1 MHLYTWSW
9 FFLFCYVLIM
19 IIIGIIGNNRV
30 TNSDDFA
37 TARNS
42 YGPLLLALAF
52 ASTAASGA
60 TFLGLPGLTYTYG
73 LSTLWIAF
81 LYPIGIYIGILIS
94 QRSIAK
100 FGNSSG
106 ARSIPEYLG
115 ERYQSEFL
123 RVSAAIFSLILLF
136 YLAGQLV
143 AGLVMFEMMLGIP
156 KSWALIITTLVLLA
170 YITFGGAH
178 ADILTDGAQ
187 GLLMIFLAIMIAILF
202 ILGVGSDGLPNLV
215 LKLKNDDPQLV
226 SSFYSGSPIT
236 ASIWSY
242 ISLVVAHIPLGLLPH
257 IGNKLWAL
265 KNESSRSRFLILAF
279 SFGMILPAI
288 TLGGALARGI
298 FGDDLLDSSLGAN
311 AALPRLFIDIFPTW
325 VAALLG
331 VGILSAVMSTAD
343 GLVISTS
350 QVFANDIYRKTIAP
364 RIHQNLNQDRL
375 DKNVLIIS
383 RIVTALTLVGASVLA
398 WFTIG
403 MNVVLLTWIG
413 IGGFTAALMGPL
425 VLGCIWRGVTPA
437 GAIFGFWFGAI
448 LFILIHTQILSSL
461 IYLGDWFK
469 FYSDSPYSAATIS
482 GLLAVIATIFI
493 SLFTKT
499 LPRHH
504 LDKAF

>member
-1 MHLYTWSW
+1 MD
-9 FFLFCYVLIM
+9 C
-19 IIIGIIGNNRV
+19 
-30 TNSDDFA
+30 
-37 TARNS
+37 
-42 YGPLLLALAF
+42 
-52 ASTAASGA
+52 
-60 TFLGLPGLTYTYG
+60 
-73 LSTLWIAF
+73 F

-106 ARSIPEYLG
+106 VRSIPEYLG

-123 RVSAAIFSLILLF
+123 RVSAALFSLILLF

-187 GLLMIFLAIMIAILF
+187 GLLMIFLAIMITILF

-265 KNESSRSRFLILAF
+265 KDESSRSRFLILAF

-298 FGDDLLDSSLGAN
+298 FGDDLLNSSLGAN

-364 RIHQNLNQDRL
+364 RIHQNLSQDTL

-448 LFILIHTQILSSL
+448 LFVLIHTQILSSL

-482 GLLAVIATIFI
+482 GLLAVIVTIFI
-493 SLFTKT
+493 SLFTNS
-499 LPRHH
+499 LPRDH

>member
-1 MHLYTWSW
+1 M
-9 FFLFCYVLIM
+9 
-19 IIIGIIGNNRV
+19 
-30 TNSDDFA
+30 
-37 TARNS
+37 
-42 YGPLLLALAF
+42 
-52 ASTAASGA
+52 
-60 TFLGLPGLTYTYG
+60 
-73 LSTLWIAF
+73 
-81 LYPIGIYIGILIS
+81 
-94 QRSIAK
+94 
-100 FGNSSG
+100 
-106 ARSIPEYLG
+106 
-115 ERYQSEFL
+115 
-123 RVSAAIFSLILLF
+123 
-136 YLAGQLV
+136 
-143 AGLVMFEMMLGIP
+143 
-156 KSWALIITTLVLLA
+156 
-170 YITFGGAH
+170 
-178 ADILTDGAQ
+178 
-187 GLLMIFLAIMIAILF
+187 
-202 ILGVGSDGLPNLV
+202 
-215 LKLKNDDPQLV
+215 
-226 SSFYSGSPIT
+226 
-236 ASIWSY
+236 
-242 ISLVVAHIPLGLLPH
+242 VAHIPLGLLPH

-448 LFILIHTQILSSL
+448 LFVLIHTQILSSL